1 MAPAGKGECIIV
13 TSFARS
19 PAPSLVFLVA
29 VIGIAIFCAMDA
41 VVKGLTLA
49 LGAYTTILWRSV
61 AGVLVSSV
69 DANGPAAEKGL
80 QEGDVI
86 IEVDQKAV
94 KTPADVKK
102 RVDDAK
108 GNGYRV
114 VTLLV
119 YRGGDFQWVAV
130 RIDNR
135 G

>member
-1 MAPAGKGECIIV
+1 
-13 TSFARS
+13 
-19 PAPSLVFLVA
+19 
-29 VIGIAIFCAMDA
+29 
-41 VVKGLTLA
+41 
-49 LGAYTTILWRSV
+49 
-61 AGVLVSSV
+61 VLVSSV

-130 RIDNR
+130 RIDNK